1 MPLISQILLHYVS
14 LGNNQIMRVHVH
26 TQLAYRIPAEGV
38 KIQNKRKKITDFTA
52 FLEEI
57 LPLLDH
63 GLLNK

>member
-1 MPLISQILLHYVS
+1 
-14 LGNNQIMRVHVH
+14 MRVHVH